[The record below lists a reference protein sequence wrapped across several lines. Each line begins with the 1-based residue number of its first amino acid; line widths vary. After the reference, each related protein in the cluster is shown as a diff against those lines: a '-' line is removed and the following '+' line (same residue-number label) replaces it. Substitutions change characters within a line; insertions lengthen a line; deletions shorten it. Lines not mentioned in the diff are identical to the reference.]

1 MVLAEAKVATNVM
14 VLAEARSWITR
25 RSYTS
30 TSSPLILCAAVMEL
44 KQRLTSN
51 QSPWPN
57 HSRTAGIVF
66 DEMPL
71 AWGYRSA
78 TSSNLTGHDGLKKY
92 FALGQLRNQ
101 QS

>member
-30 TSSPLILCAAVMEL
+30 TSSPVCLSPQTSSLSAVASSSRSHYFLQLILCAAVMEL
-44 KQRLTSN
+44 KQRLASN

-57 HSRTAGIVF
+57 HSCTAGIVF
-66 DEMPL
+66 DEMSL
-71 AWGYRSA
+71 AW
-78 TSSNLTGHDGLKKY
+78 
-92 FALGQLRNQ
+92 
-101 QS
+101 